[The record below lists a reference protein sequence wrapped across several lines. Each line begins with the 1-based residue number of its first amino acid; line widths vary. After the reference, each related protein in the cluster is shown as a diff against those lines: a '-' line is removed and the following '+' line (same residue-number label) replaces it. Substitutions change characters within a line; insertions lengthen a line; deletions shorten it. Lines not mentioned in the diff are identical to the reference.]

1 MVVMKSITKTCG
13 IYTRKSTDER
23 LDMEF
28 NTLDAQREA
37 CEAYVVSQRSEGW
50 IASPVQYDDGGFS
63 GGSLERPALNRLIN
77 DIKGGKIQT
86 IVVYKIDRLTRSL
99 ADFAKLVD
107 VFDEYGVTFV
117 SVTQS
122 FNTTTSMGR
131 LTLNVLLSFAQF
143 EREVTSERIRDKI
156 AASKAKGMWQGGR
169 APFGFDIENR
179 RLITNQEDVPMAK
192 KIFELYLELGN
203 VRALEAELKNIGIK
217 SRARTSEKGRPYGG
231 QYFGRG
237 ALYGLLNNP
246 AYIGKISHKGTIHEG
261 LHDGIVPQNIWDAVQ
276 AKLKE
281 QAPYSRGQTNT
292 RHSNLLMGKIF
303 DEDGAPYTP
312 VFTKKKGKQY
322 RYYLNN
328 SLVDYKDHPKGLIAR
343 LPAHEIELTVEA
355 VIRNHLSSKEKL
367 LKILPLDA
375 EDDSHIL
382 QHIITHQSSI
392 RTDKLFRKAISKVI
406 VQQGT
411 LDIKIC
417 SAALRDMISTDL
429 ELGIL
434 QIFSEEVIEL
444 TTTYKTRKAQNG
456 AVVIEPEQYR
466 DPLDLPQNELEKLVQ
481 GLVWREEHFGG
492 STLQTIAD
500 KYGHSKSH
508 IHINILKTLNAA

>member
-1 MVVMKSITKTCG
+1 MRQAQKNCA

-37 CEAYVVSQRSEGW
+37 CEAYIVSQRSEGW
-50 IASPVQYDDGGFS
+50 VASSDKYDDGGFS
-63 GGSLERPALNRLIN
+63 GGSLERPALSRLID
-77 DIKGGKIQT
+77 DIKAGTIQT

-179 RLITNQEDVPMAK
+179 RLTTNEEDAPIAK
-192 KIFELYLELGN
+192 QIFELYLELGS
-203 VRALEAELKNIGIK
+203 VRALEAELKNRGIK
-217 SRARTSEKGRPYGG
+217 SRERISEKGRRYGG

-237 ALYGLLNNP
+237 ALYGLLSNS

-261 LHDGIVPQNIWDAVQ
+261 LHDGIVPQDIWDAVQ
-276 AKLKE
+276 EKLNE

-292 RHSNLLMGKIF
+292 RHSNLLTGKIF
-303 DEDGAPYTP
+303 DEDGAQYTP

-322 RYYLNN
+322 RYYLNK
-328 SLVDYKDHPKGLIAR
+328 SLEDYKNHPKGLIAR
-343 LPAHEIELTVEA
+343 LPAHEIEATVEA
-355 VIRNHLSSKEKL
+355 VIRTHLSHKNKL
-367 LKILPLDA
+367 LKILSLHA
-375 EDDSHIL
+375 EDDDHVM
-382 QHIITHQSSI
+382 QHIIDHQSSI
-392 RTDKLFRKAISKVI
+392 RAAQLFSKSIRKVI
-406 VQQGT
+406 VKRNSLVIQIDT
-411 LDIKIC
+411 VV
-417 SAALRDMISTDL
+417 LRDVISENL
-429 ELGIL
+429 NLGL
-434 QIFSEEVIEL
+434 PETFSEEVIEL
-444 TTTYKTRKAQNG
+444 TTSYKTRKTNNG

-466 DPLDLPQNELEKLVQ
+466 DPLDLPQNELENLVK
-481 GLVWREEHFGG
+481 GLVWREEHFSG
-492 STLQTIAD
+492 SSLQMIAD

-508 IHINILKTLNAA
+508 IHINILKTLKAA

>member
-1 MVVMKSITKTCG
+1 MKQAQKNCA

-37 CEAYVVSQRSEGW
+37 CEAYIVSQRSEGW
-50 IASPVQYDDGGFS
+50 LASPEQYDDGGFS

-77 DIKGGKIQT
+77 DIKAGKVDV

-179 RLITNQEDVPMAK
+179 RLITNVDDAPIAK
-192 KIFELYLELGN
+192 QIFELYLELGS
-203 VRALEAELKNIGIK
+203 VRALEAELKSRGIK
-217 SRARTSEKGRPYGG
+217 SRERISEKGRTYGG

-237 ALYGLLNNP
+237 ALYGLLSNP
-246 AYIGKISHKGTIHEG
+246 AYIGKISHKGIIHEG
-261 LHDGIVPQNIWDAVQ
+261 LHDGIIPQDIWDTVQ
-276 AKLKE
+276 AKLQE
-281 QAPYSRGQTNT
+281 QAPHPRGQTNT
-292 RHSNLLMGKIF
+292 RHSNLLTGKIF

-322 RYYLNN
+322 RYYLNK
-328 SLVDYKDHPKGLIAR
+328 SLDDYKNHPKGLIAR
-343 LPAHEIELTVEA
+343 LPAHEIEATVEA
-355 VIRNHLSSKEKL
+355 IIRTHLSHKSKL
-367 LKILPLDA
+367 LKILPLHA
-375 EDDSHIL
+375 EDDDHVM
-382 QHIITHQSSI
+382 QHIIDHQSSI
-392 RTDKLFRKAISKVI
+392 RAAQLFSKSISKVI
-406 VQQGT
+406 VKRSSLVIQI
-411 LDIKIC
+411 DI
-417 SAALRDMISTDL
+417 SALRDVISENL
-429 ELGIL
+429 KLGL
-434 QIFSEEVIEL
+434 PEIFSEEVIEL
-444 TTTYKTRKAQNG
+444 TTTYKTRKANSG
-456 AVVIEPEQYR
+456 AVVIEPEKYR
-466 DPLDLPQNELEKLVQ
+466 DPLDLPQNELENLVK
-481 GLVWREEHFGG
+481 GLVWREEHFSG
-492 STLQTIAD
+492 SPLQMIAD

-508 IHINILKTLNAA
+508 IHINILKTLKTA